1 MRGRSAFMALFLSVA
16 LAATLF
22 SGILQGAD
30 AVGASILEK
39 ALEATDIDI
48 VSSAEDRNLT
58 RTSLSEVEEAIGN
71 LEHIAGVEH
80 LIRSVEQEA
89 RAGIEVVVEGLND
102 SLPFTIVSIAGDSS
116 LVGGITGVDRLEP
129 GKIYVDVGSVN
140 ATLFGE
146 GDRVTLKVPTYF
158 LGGDIM
164 DIKDR
169 FLDVEVA
176 GLVEVD
182 DRLYSIAMGR
192 YGLFLRTL
200 LVGSG
205 EAGTREPHRLMFMCE
220 ETFLGWMNSIYAE
233 RRRHTRVLIAET
245 VIRLDRGGLLNS
257 WDIEGSRRQVNLVFG
272 RVNSIGARFGYVPV
286 NYLGNLLETIE
297 LFSSRM
303 RTGTMLVA
311 APVFFTAWYLGST
324 VSEISLGL
332 RRREMGLLFTRGMT
346 HRQVLYIFL
355 FESLL
360 VSLLAGALG
369 IVLGALV
376 IALAM
381 PGMGALQVFRSVS
394 PLTVAVSFVFS
405 SSLATVATYWPAK
418 RAVSLNIVDAL
429 REYRFE
435 EEEEGAGSWQ
445 EPVVALSLGAYRVV
459 MLVLGLT
466 VEQFRPETSNFVV
479 FILYSTWWGVDFIL
493 TYIAPVLFFWGATKL
508 FIQHLPWFHGFID
521 GLARLVVGD
530 VAQFSTLSVR
540 RNPKRTAASAFMVA
554 LILGYGV
561 SVIGAI
567 ASTDDYT
574 ERFTRLTVGADASV
588 WIFGRGDLEAINEKI
603 EGLNGVAATTIET
616 WFEAYSALGL
626 IPVRIIDPAEWGEI
640 AYIESGW
647 LGEVRAIGAMGES
660 KYNAIMES
668 GAARIAGITVG
679 SDMLIKVGDKIHTF
693 AIAGLF
699 GREPGQGWGIQDP
712 TLYIPNTYEINEK
725 YYKLSRILVKFEE
738 GADAEGFEDEVKALD
753 PNVEGVD
760 VAETIVRRAS
770 ENVFLAGPKRV
781 EELGVYFATLVS
793 SLGVVLVV
801 STALRSRFKELT
813 VMAIR
818 GFSDRQLAATLLV
831 ENMGMT
837 LFSIALG
844 LGVGLV
850 MLRGENVVY
859 NTVYSSVLLR
869 RLVFPPSALVAL
881 VTVVGLLVLSTVAP
895 ILLAVRHASRSPV
908 WRMEE

>member
-1 MRGRSAFMALFLSVA
+1 MRGRSAFLALFLSVA

-30 AVGASILEK
+30 AVGASMLEK

-58 RTSLSEVEEAIGN
+58 RTSLAEVEEAIGD
-71 LEHIAGVEH
+71 LEHVAGVEH
-80 LIRSVEQEA
+80 LIRSVEREA

-102 SLPFTIVSIAGDSS
+102 SLPFTIVSIASDSS
-116 LVGGITGVDRLEP
+116 LVEGISGVDRLEP
-129 GKIYVDVGSVN
+129 GKIYVDAGSVN
-140 ATLFGE
+140 ATLFGS
-146 GDRVTLKVPTYF
+146 GDRVTLKVPTYL

-169 FLDVEVA
+169 FLDVEVT

-192 YGLFLRTL
+192 YGQFLRTL

-205 EAGTREPHRLMFMCE
+205 EAGTREPHRLMFMSE

-245 VIRLDRGGLLNS
+245 VIRLDRRDLLNS

-272 RVNSIGARFGYVPV
+272 RVNSIGARFGYVPI
-286 NYLGNLLETIE
+286 NYLDDLLEAIE

-332 RRREMGLLFTRGMT
+332 RRREMGLLFTRGLT

-369 IVLGALV
+369 IMLGALV
-376 IALAM
+376 IALVI
-381 PGMGALQVFRSVS
+381 PGMGAPQAFRSVS

-405 SSLATVATYWPAK
+405 SALATVATYWPAK

-429 REYRFE
+429 REYRYE
-435 EEEEGAGSWQ
+435 EEEEAGSWQ
-445 EPVVALSLGAYRVV
+445 EPVVALILGAYRVV

-493 TYIAPVLFFWGATKL
+493 TYIAPVLFFWGVTKL
-508 FIQHLPWFHGFID
+508 LIQHLPWFHGFID
-521 GLARLVVGD
+521 RLAGFLVGD

-540 RNPKRTAASAFMVA
+540 RNPRRTAASAFIVA

-561 SVIGAI
+561 LVIGAI

-588 WIFGRGDLEAINEKI
+588 WIFERGDPKAIAAKI
-603 EGLNGVAATTIET
+603 EDLDGVAATTVET

-640 AYIESGW
+640 AYIEPGW
-647 LGEVRAIGAMGES
+647 LEEVRAIEEMGES
-660 KYNAIMES
+660 KFNVIMES
-668 GAARIAGITVG
+668 GAARITGVTVG
-679 SDMLIKVGDKIHTF
+679 SNTLIKVGDEIHTF

-699 GREPGQGWGIQDP
+699 GREPGPGWGIQDP

-725 YYKLSRILVKFEE
+725 YYKLSRVLVEFEE

-760 VAETIVRRAS
+760 VAENLVRRSS

-818 GFSDRQLAATLLV
+818 GFSEGQLAATLLV
-831 ENMGMT
+831 EHMGMT

-844 LGVGLV
+844 LGAGLV
-850 MLRGENVVY
+850 MMRGENVVY
-859 NTVYSSVLLR
+859 NAVYSSVLIR
-869 RLVFPPSALVAL
+869 RIVFPSSAMAAL
-881 VTVVGLLVLSTVAP
+881 ATMVGLLVLSTVVP
-895 ILLAVRHASRSPV
+895 ILLVVRHASRNPV
-908 WRMEE
+908 WRIEE

>member
-1 MRGRSAFMALFLSVA
+1 MALFLSVA

-30 AVGASILEK
+30 AVGASMLEK

-58 RTSLSEVEEAIGN
+58 RTSLAEVEEAIGD
-71 LEHIAGVEH
+71 LEHVTGVEH

-116 LVGGITGVDRLEP
+116 LVEGITGVDRLEP

-146 GDRVTLKVPTYF
+146 GDQVTLKVPTYF

-176 GLVEVD
+176 SLVEVD
-182 DRLYSIAMGR
+182 YRLYSIAMGR

-200 LVGSG
+200 LIGSG

-245 VIRLDRGGLLNS
+245 VIRLERWSLLNS

-286 NYLGNLLETIE
+286 NYLGELLETIE

-332 RRREMGLLFTRGMT
+332 RRREMGLLFTRGLT

-381 PGMGALQVFRSVS
+381 PGMSALQVFRSVS
-394 PLTVAVSFVFS
+394 PLTITVSIIFS
-405 SSLATVATYWPAK
+405 SALATVATYWPAK
-418 RAVSLNIVDAL
+418 KAVSLNIVDAL
-429 REYRFE
+429 SEYRFE
-435 EEEEGAGSWQ
+435 EEEGVGSWQ

-508 FIQHLPWFHGFID
+508 LIQHLPWFHGFID
-521 GLARLVVGD
+521 ALARLVVGD
-530 VAQFSTLSVR
+530 VARFSTLSVR

-588 WIFGRGDLEAINEKI
+588 WVFGRGDPEIITEKI
-603 EGLNGVAATTIET
+603 EGLNGVAAATIET

-626 IPVRIIDPAEWGEI
+626 IPVRIIDPDEWGEI
-640 AYIESGW
+640 AYIEPNW
-647 LGEVRAIGAMGES
+647 LGEVRAIEEMGKS
-660 KYNAIMES
+660 KFNAILES
-668 GAARIAGITVG
+668 GAARITGVTVG

-738 GADAEGFEDEVKALD
+738 GADVEGFGDEVRALD
-753 PNVEGVD
+753 PNIEGVD
-760 VAETIVRRAS
+760 VAETLVRRAS

-793 SLGVVLVV
+793 SLGVVLII
-801 STALRSRFKELT
+801 STALRSRLKELT

-818 GFSDRQLAATLLV
+818 GFSDGQLAATLLV

-859 NTVYSSVLLR
+859 NAVYSSVLMR
-869 RLVFPPSALVAL
+869 RIVFPSSALVAL
-881 VTVVGLLVLSTVAP
+881 ATVVGLLVLSTVVP

-908 WRMEE
+908 WRIEE